1 MKRIAA
7 YTLGTIAYLTLVL
20 TLSLFALVSLSLAAS
35 GLVVMFVDARD
46 FYGGD
51 LLVRGQRPRAI
62 PAGDGHYLYAM
73 WLEGESGVEVSCMK
87 DGAALGDVEGYLG
100 SGLGELA
107 VVEISGC
114 RIESYY
120 SNDFIAAAAYPF
132 ARIRVSIFR

>member
-7 YTLGTIAYLTLVL
+7 YTLGAIAYLTLVL
-20 TLSLFALVSLSLAAS
+20 TLSPFALVSLSFAAS
-35 GLVVMFVDARD
+35 GLVVMVVEARD

-62 PAGDGHYLYAM
+62 PAGDGRYLYVM
-73 WLEGESGVEVSCMK
+73 WLKGESGVEVSCIK

-107 VVEISGC
+107 VVGISDC

-120 SNDFIAAAAYPF
+120 SSSFIAAAAYPF
-132 ARIRVSIFR
+132 ARIWESISR